1 MISPYNLAKT
11 LFPINRSLTGT
22 GNLKTLNILK
32 KNIKN
37 LEIKFYKSGLKA
49 YDWIVPKEWNVNEA
63 WIKDQLGNKILDFK
77 NNNLHVISYSDPIN
91 LKMNYKDLT
100 KNIYFLKSK
109 PDALPYITT
118 YYKSNWGFSMTYN
131 QFKSLNKN
139 SNYEVFIDSNKKNG
153 KMYYAEYIKKGL
165 SKKEII
171 FTTYICHPSM
181 ANNELS
187 GPCVLTSLANWL
199 QNKKTKY
206 SYRFLFIPETIGSI
220 AYISQNY
227 SKLKKNI
234 LAGYVVTCVGD
245 ERSYSYIPGPS
256 ENNISSEM
264 LSTIYKKMK
273 IKAQKFSWYKY
284 RGSDE
289 RQFCSPNVNLPFSTI
304 MRTKFGNY
312 YEYHTSLD
320 KLDSVVTK
328 KGLNQSLK
336 LLRNLVID
344 FENSIFPKSKIN
356 CEPFLE
362 RYDLYSRNQLNINA
376 KDLYLFDGR
385 KILNVLSCC
394 NGKNNVTMISKKIGL
409 NTKEILKIIKLLK
422 KKSILSIL

>member
-11 LFPINRSLTGT
+11 LFPINRSLTGK

-37 LEIKFYKSGLKA
+37 IKIKFYKSGLKA

-63 WIKDQLGNKILDFK
+63 WIKDQSGNKILDFK
-77 NNNLHVISYSDPIN
+77 NNNLHLISYSDPAN
-91 LKMNYKDLT
+91 LVMNYKDLT
-100 KNIYFLKSK
+100 KKIYFLKSK
-109 PDALPYITT
+109 PNAIPYITT
-118 YYKSNWGFSMTYN
+118 YYKNSWGFSMTYN

-139 SNYEVFIDSNKKNG
+139 SNYHVFIDSNKKNG

-187 GPCVLTSLANWL
+187 GPCVLTSLANWI
-199 QNKKTKY
+199 QNKNTKY

-227 SKLKKNI
+227 SNLKKNI
-234 LAGYVVTCVGD
+234 LAGYVVSCVGD

-264 LSTIYKKMK
+264 LSNTYKKMK
-273 IKAQKFSWYKY
+273 IKAKKFSWYKY

-289 RQFCSPNVNLPFSTI
+289 RQFCAPNVDLPFSTI

-312 YEYHTSLD
+312 HEYHTSLD
-320 KLDSVVTK
+320 RLDSVVTK

-336 LLRNLVID
+336 LLKNLVID

-362 RYDLYSRNQLNINA
+362 RHNLYSRNQLNINA

-394 NGKNNVTMISKKIGL
+394 NGKNNVKMISKKINL
-409 NTKEILKIIKLLK
+409 NTKEILKIINMLK
-422 KKSILSIL
+422 KKSILSI